1 MAASTVAIVSSC
13 PVCIPHAVIDIFTE
27 TAKFAAKLA
36 LDISEQVYAEIVD
49 SQDDEAAAEQDSA
62 VYQNVISMH
71 GNAIQTHNLL
81 EQVQGLVCKALVGLN
96 CATKKVSVRRRLQV
110 IDCTNTTLSG
120 YVDNCSKPSC
130 ENPTKLCDGSFNYQ
144 YISQLAGGEYHK
156 EQCGIYVFCHVQLI
170 LNCPICFF
178 LSWL

>member
-1 MAASTVAIVSSC
+1 MSAELAIYSTQ
-13 PVCIPHAVIDIFTE
+13 
-27 TAKFAAKLA
+27 LA
-36 LDISEQVYAEIVD
+36 LDISEQVYSEIVV
-49 SQDDEAAAEQDSA
+49 SQDDSAAAEKDS
-62 VYQNVISMH
+62 VIDQNVITIH
-71 GNAIQTHNLL
+71 GNVISTNKLL
-81 EQVQGLVCKALVGLN
+81 VQVQELVCNGLKLN
-96 CATKKVSVRRRLQV
+96 CEKVGVTSGRRLRV

-156 EQCGIYVFCHVQLI
+156 EQCGIYVFYHVQLI